1 MKTTL
6 KDCPSV
12 HQVLLE
18 LNVNIQLHEDYIK
31 HIINSELAKIRAN
44 IKKGKLL
51 DFGCGAGGF
60 LKFIKN
66 ISAIAHG
73 IELENR
79 LYPIFDK
86 YKLCVYKSL

>member
-44 IKKGKLL
+44 IKKGKLSKTKGKTCCIGPQRSHQW
-51 DFGCGAGGF
+51 FVPKF
-60 LKFIKN
+60 LM
-66 ISAIAHG
+66 
-73 IELENR
+73 
-79 LYPIFDK
+79 
-86 YKLCVYKSL
+86 